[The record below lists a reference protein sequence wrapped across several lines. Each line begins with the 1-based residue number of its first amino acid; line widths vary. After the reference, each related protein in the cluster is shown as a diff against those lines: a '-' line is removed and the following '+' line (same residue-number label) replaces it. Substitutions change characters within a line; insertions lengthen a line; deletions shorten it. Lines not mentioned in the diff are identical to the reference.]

1 MHERGYSQLK
11 SGEALEPGGEKA
23 GLSDGTDLHYLEQL
37 TGPQQRC
44 RGPRGWSRW
53 SERWSNQWRGVGA
66 LNQGDAPADALDK
79 FVVAAAFDWV
89 VHKKPNTNLTVCQDV
104 KAAGRGGAGRLRG
117 EDSLEGMVEG

>member
-1 MHERGYSQLK
+1 MSL
-11 SGEALEPGGEKA
+11 
-23 GLSDGTDLHYLEQL
+23 
-37 TGPQQRC
+37 GPTN
-44 RGPRGWSRW
+44 
-53 SERWSNQWRGVGA
+53 EEVIEA

-117 EDSLEGMVEG
+117 ED